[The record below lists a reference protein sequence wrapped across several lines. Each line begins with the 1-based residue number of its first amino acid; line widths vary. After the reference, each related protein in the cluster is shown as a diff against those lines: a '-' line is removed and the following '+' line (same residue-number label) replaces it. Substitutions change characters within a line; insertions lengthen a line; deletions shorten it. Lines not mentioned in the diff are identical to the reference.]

1 MFYSKLGGKLNM
13 NLGNIINILFEHM
26 ELNNLV
32 DNSDVDNIIKQFPE
46 SIYYG
51 EMYRCMNIVG
61 DIQVTDLWQS
71 WSSSK
76 DSACMVCDNLRSGIQ
91 KGSKRVVLKQNSIGI
106 DLIKLLRLIKQM
118 NISEEQKKKVCRLL
132 RSYRYEKE
140 ILARINY
147 TYEIVE

>member
-1 MFYSKLGGKLNM
+1 MDLD
-13 NLGNIINILFEHM
+13 NIINILFKHM

-46 SIYYG
+46 SVYYG

-76 DSACMVCDNLRSGIQ
+76 DSACLVCDCLRSGIQ
-91 KGSKRVVLKQNSIGI
+91 KGSKRVVLKQNSIGV
-106 DLIKLLRLIKQM
+106 DLIKVLRLIKQM
-118 NISEEQKKKVCRLL
+118 DLSEEQKKIVCRLL
-132 RSYRYEKE
+132 S
-140 ILARINY
+140 NY
-147 TYEIVE
+147 SGEMEVISRLYDNYEIVE

>member
-1 MFYSKLGGKLNM
+1 M
-13 NLGNIINILFEHM
+13 NLDNIINILFKHM

-76 DSACMVCDNLRSGIQ
+76 DSACLVCDCLRSGIQ
-91 KGSKRVVLKQNSIGI
+91 KGSKRVVLKQNSIGV
-106 DLIKLLRLIKQM
+106 DLIKVLRLIKQM
-118 NISEEQKKKVCRLL
+118 DLSEEQKKIVCRLL
-132 RSYRYEKE
+132 S
-140 ILARINY
+140 NY
-147 TYEIVE
+147 SGEMEVISRLYDNYEIVE

>member
-91 KGSKRVVLKQNSIGI
+91 KGSKRVVLKQNSIGV

>member
-1 MFYSKLGGKLNM
+1 M
-13 NLGNIINILFEHM
+13 NLDNIINILFKHM

-32 DNSDVDNIIKQFPE
+32 DNSDMDNIIKQFPE
-46 SIYYG
+46 SVYYG

-76 DSACMVCDNLRSGIQ
+76 DSACMVCDGLRSGIQ
-91 KGSKRVVLKQNSIGI
+91 KGSRRVVLKQNGIGI

-118 NISEEQKKKVCRLL
+118 DISEEQKKKVCRLL
-132 RSYRYEKE
+132 S
-140 ILARINY
+140 NY
-147 TYEIVE
+147 SGEMEVVSRLYDNYEIVK

>member
-1 MFYSKLGGKLNM
+1 M
-13 NLGNIINILFEHM
+13 NLDNIINILFKHM

-32 DNSDVDNIIKQFPE
+32 DDSDVDNIIKQFPE
-46 SIYYG
+46 SVYYG
-51 EMYRCMNIVG
+51 EMYRCMNVVG
-61 DIQVTDLWQS
+61 DIQVTDIWQS

-76 DSACMVCDNLRSGIQ
+76 ESACLVCDGLRSGIQ

-118 NISEEQKKKVCRLL
+118 DLSEEQKKIVCRLL
-132 RSYRYEKE
+132 SNYSGEME

>member
-1 MFYSKLGGKLNM
+1 M
-13 NLGNIINILFEHM
+13 NLDNIINILFEHM
-26 ELNNLV
+26 ELNNLI

-51 EMYRCMNIVG
+51 EMYRCMNVVG

-76 DSACMVCDNLRSGIQ
+76 DSACLVCDCLRSGIQ

>member
-1 MFYSKLGGKLNM
+1 M
-13 NLGNIINILFEHM
+13 NLDNIINILFEHM
-26 ELNNLV
+26 ELNNLI
-32 DNSDVDNIIKQFPE
+32 DNSDVDDIIKQFPE

-51 EMYRCMNIVG
+51 EMYRCMNVVG
-61 DIQVTDLWQS
+61 DIQVTDIWQP

-76 DSACMVCDNLRSGIQ
+76 ESACLVCDCLRSGIQ
-91 KGSKRVVLKQNSIGI
+91 KGSRRVVLKQNSIGI

-118 NISEEQKKKVCRLL
+118 DISEEQKKKVCRLL
-132 RSYRYEKE
+132 SKKKKKKE

>member
-1 MFYSKLGGKLNM
+1 MDLD
-13 NLGNIINILFEHM
+13 NIINILFEHM

-51 EMYRCMNIVG
+51 EMYRCMNVVG

-76 DSACMVCDNLRSGIQ
+76 DSACLVCDNLRSGIQ
-91 KGSKRVVLKQNSIGI
+91 KGSRRVVLKQNSIGI

-118 NISEEQKKKVCRLL
+118 DISEEQKKIVCRLL
-132 RSYRYEKE
+132 S
-140 ILARINY
+140 NY
-147 TYEIVE
+147 SGEMEVVSRLYDNYEIVK

>member
-1 MFYSKLGGKLNM
+1 M
-13 NLGNIINILFEHM
+13 NLDNIINILFEHM

-46 SIYYG
+46 SIYYV

-76 DSACMVCDNLRSGIQ
+76 DSACLVCDCLRSGIQ
-91 KGSKRVVLKQNSIGI
+91 KGSKRVVLKQNSIGV

-118 NISEEQKKKVCRLL
+118 DISEEQKKIVCRLL
-132 RSYRYEKE
+132 S
-140 ILARINY
+140 NY
-147 TYEIVE
+147 SGEMEVVSRLYDNYEIVE

>member
-1 MFYSKLGGKLNM
+1 M
-13 NLGNIINILFEHM
+13 NLDNIINILFKHM

-32 DNSDVDNIIKQFPE
+32 DDSDVDNIIKQFPE
-46 SIYYG
+46 SVYYG
-51 EMYRCMNIVG
+51 EMYRCMNVVG
-61 DIQVTDLWQS
+61 DIQVTDIWQS

-76 DSACMVCDNLRSGIQ
+76 ESACLVCDGLRSGIQ

-118 NISEEQKKKVCRLL
+118 DISEGQKKKVCRLL

>member
-1 MFYSKLGGKLNM
+1 MDLD
-13 NLGNIINILFEHM
+13 NIINILFKHM

-76 DSACMVCDNLRSGIQ
+76 DSACLVCYNLRSGIQ
-91 KGSKRVVLKQNSIGI
+91 KGSRRVVLNLSC
-106 DLIKLLRLIKQM
+106 LVV
-118 NISEEQKKKVCRLL
+118 QK
-132 RSYRYEKE
+132 
-140 ILARINY
+140 I
-147 TYEIVE
+147 

>member
-1 MFYSKLGGKLNM
+1 MDLD
-13 NLGNIINILFEHM
+13 NIINILFEDM
-26 ELNNLV
+26 ELNNLI

-46 SIYYG
+46 SVYYG
-51 EMYRCMNIVG
+51 EMYRCMNKVG

-76 DSACMVCDNLRSGIQ
+76 DSACMTCDNLRSGIQ
-91 KGSKRVVLKQNSIGI
+91 KGSRRVVLKQNSIGI

-118 NISEEQKKKVCRLL
+118 DISEVQKKTVCKLL
-132 RSYRYEKE
+132 SNYRDEKE

-147 TYEIVE
+147 TYNIVE

>member
-1 MFYSKLGGKLNM
+1 M
-13 NLGNIINILFEHM
+13 NLDNIINILFKHM

-32 DNSDVDNIIKQFPE
+32 NNSDMDNIIKQFPE
-46 SIYYG
+46 SVYFG

-76 DSACMVCDNLRSGIQ
+76 DSACLVCYNLRSGIQ
-91 KGSKRVVLKQNSIGI
+91 KGSRRVVLKQNSIGI

-118 NISEEQKKKVCRLL
+118 DISEEQKKKVCRLL
-132 RSYRYEKE
+132 S
-140 ILARINY
+140 NY
-147 TYEIVE
+147 SGEMEVVSRLYDNYEIVK

>member
-1 MFYSKLGGKLNM
+1 MDLD
-13 NLGNIINILFEHM
+13 NIINVLFEHM

-46 SIYYG
+46 SVYYG
-51 EMYRCMNIVG
+51 EMYRCMNVVG
-61 DIQVTDLWQS
+61 DIQVTDIWQS

-76 DSACMVCDNLRSGIQ
+76 ESACLVCDGLRSGIQ
-91 KGSKRVVLKQNSIGI
+91 KGSRRVVLKQNSIGI

-118 NISEEQKKKVCRLL
+118 DISEEQKKKVCRLL

>member
-1 MFYSKLGGKLNM
+1 M
-13 NLGNIINILFEHM
+13 NLDNIINILFEHM
-26 ELNNLV
+26 ELNNLI

-46 SIYYG
+46 SVYYG

-61 DIQVTDLWQS
+61 DVQVTDVWQS

-76 DSACMVCDNLRSGIQ
+76 DSACTVCDGLRSGIQ
-91 KGSKRVVLKQNSIGI
+91 KGSKRVVLKQNSIGV

-118 NISEEQKKKVCRLL
+118 DLSEEQKKIVCRLL
-132 RSYRYEKE
+132 SNYRDEKE

-147 TYEIVE
+147 TYKIVE

>member
-1 MFYSKLGGKLNM
+1 M
-13 NLGNIINILFEHM
+13 NLDNIINILFKHM

-32 DNSDVDNIIKQFPE
+32 DNSDMDNIIKQFPE
-46 SIYYG
+46 SVYYG

-91 KGSKRVVLKQNSIGI
+91 KGSKRVVLKQNSIGV
-106 DLIKLLRLIKQM
+106 DLIKVLRLIKQM
-118 NISEEQKKKVCRLL
+118 DLSEEQKKIVCKLL
-132 RSYRYEKE
+132 SNYRVEKE
-140 ILARINY
+140 ILARMNY
-147 TYEIVE
+147 TYKIVK

>member
-1 MFYSKLGGKLNM
+1 M
-13 NLGNIINILFEHM
+13 NLDNIINILFEHM

-61 DIQVTDLWQS
+61 DVQVTDLWQS

-76 DSACMVCDNLRSGIQ
+76 DSACMTCDGLRSGIQ

-106 DLIKLLRLIKQM
+106 DLIKLLRVIKQM
-118 NISEEQKKKVCRLL
+118 DKAEGQKKTVCKLL
-132 RSYRYEKE
+132 SNYRNEKE